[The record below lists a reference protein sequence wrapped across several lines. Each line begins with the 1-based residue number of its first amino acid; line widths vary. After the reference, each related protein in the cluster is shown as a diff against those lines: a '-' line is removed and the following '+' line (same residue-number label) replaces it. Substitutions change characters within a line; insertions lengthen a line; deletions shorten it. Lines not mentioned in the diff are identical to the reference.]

1 MSRHRHAY
9 DEDDLYDDYYDDDYY
24 EEEAY
29 PPQGQSSG
37 GDASSS
43 ALAAPPQDVDAD
55 LCATFVIESLG
66 QAHLSQV
73 RVKQMLAM
81 YGYDIEKTI
90 AYFANEKATPTPAAA
105 TAAPK
110 AKAVPVSLKAPSAKA
125 SKGISLSSGTK
136 PAAAKAAAA
145 VAAAADSASTS
156 TSQLA
161 QDLDGMG
168 LGELGDLGSLGGGDP
183 AQGEREAVGG
193 VFKHAVAA
201 SALLADSAPLSDDE
215 YQESTEAKAAPPPS
229 HLTVVVAGHVDA
241 GKSTLVGNLLYK
253 TGQIT
258 QRTVHKF
265 QKESGEMGKG
275 SFALAWVMDESPS
288 EREHGVTINVAERT
302 IVSEGRV
309 VTILDA
315 PGHRDYIPNMIS
327 GAAQADA
334 ALLVVP
340 AGVGEFESS
349 VGARAQTREHA
360 VLLKALGVAQLIVVV
375 NKMDMTVPAWSQE
388 RFAYI
393 RQQLLSLLLELQFER
408 DCLRFAPVSGLGGE
422 NLVSLSD
429 ACPLR
434 AWYSG
439 PTLLEAIHALKEPAR
454 QVSGMPFRAVI
465 KSVGAENAR
474 GCEVRATVLQG
485 RLARGRG
492 VGLAS
497 ASGAATVK
505 SITTDDGTALPSLQA
520 GETATLVLLDRSGR
534 TGEEMDLCT
543 GMVLCKGPPLA
554 ACCRRFKASILTLH
568 GLATPIIPGF
578 SFELYL
584 HGEEVPC
591 RVERIYS
598 MSGPEGGKIKAPKC
612 VPGDRQAYVLIVT
625 ARSVCIEPIDEC
637 RALGRF
643 ALRSKGCT
651 AAVGECRKVGPN
663 SV

>member
-29 PPQGQSSG
+29 APQGQSSG
-37 GDASSS
+37 ATATSS
-43 ALAAPPQDVDAD
+43 ASASAGGPPEDVDAD
-55 LCATFVIESLG
+55 LCASFVIESLG
-66 QAHLSQV
+66 QAHLSEA

-90 AYFANEKATPTPAAA
+90 AYFANEKAAPTPVAAP
-105 TAAPK
+105 PK
-110 AKAVPVSLKAPSAKA
+110 AKVVPVSLKAPSAKA

-136 PAAAKAAAA
+136 PATGKAAPA
-145 VAAAADSASTS
+145 SASAASAS

-168 LGELGDLGSLGGGDP
+168 LGELSGPDSS
-183 AQGEREAVGG
+183 EREMEAAGG
-193 VFKHAVAA
+193 VFKQAVAA
-201 SALLADSAPLSDDE
+201 SVLLTDSAPLSDDE
-215 YQESTEAKAAPPPS
+215 YEASAEAQGPPTS
-229 HLTVVVAGHVDA
+229 LLTVVVAGHVDA

-265 QKESGEMGKG
+265 QKESSEMGKG

-360 VLLKALGVAQLIVVV
+360 VLLKALGVAQLVVVV
-375 NKMDMTVPAWSQE
+375 NKMDMAAPAWSQE

-408 DCLRFAPVSGLGGE
+408 ACLRFLPVSGLGGE
-422 NLVSLSD
+422 NLVSLSE

-434 AWYSG
+434 SWYSG

-465 KSVGAENAR
+465 KSVGAEHAR

-497 ASGAATVK
+497 AAGAATVK

-520 GETATLVLLDRSGR
+520 GETATLALLDRSGR
-534 TGEEMDLCT
+534 TGEEMDLCV

-554 ACCRRFKASILTLH
+554 TCCRRFKASILTLH
-568 GLATPIIPGF
+568 GLVTPIIPGF

-591 RVERIYS
+591 RVERVYS

-625 ARSVCIEPIDEC
+625 ARSVCIEPVDEC

-663 SV
+663 TP